1 MARRARS
8 HIFDEQAPKR
18 RLSLAA
24 IPPATVR
31 GLQIIRG
38 LLTPRLMALS
48 GLALFGWALVVA
60 FRVISMDAAHRLKQP
75 AIDFAICGGLGLLGL
90 SISWIHLG
98 EHRPPPVAAE
108 DGAQPR
114 LLVPRS
120 LQRSN
125 PPQLTSPQPLLFRR
139 PLVPRASAAA
149 GQRKPPRPRG

>member
-24 IPPATVR
+24 IPAATVR
-31 GLQIIRG
+31 GLYIVRG

-60 FRVISMDAAHRLKQP
+60 FRVINLDAAHRLKEP
-75 AIDFAICGGLGLLGL
+75 AIDFAICGGLGFLGL

-98 EHRPPPVAAE
+98 EHRPGQGAAE
-108 DGAQPR
+108 NGAQPR
-114 LLVPRS
+114 RLVPRS

-125 PPQLTSPQPLLFRR
+125 PPQLTTQQPLLFRR

-149 GQRKPPRPRG
+149 GQRKPPRLRG